1 MRRLLYTVAAVAAVL
16 ALAPLAAITPAS
28 AAVQHP
34 AAATVCDGN
43 EEATIENHPSAGAS
57 NDSYWYSSPS
67 GGVHD
72 AHASIT
78 DWCVLPEGKVN
89 NNYAFVLR
97 QEGTSNCA
105 FAADS
110 TVEMTGCGSLATYT
124 EEFQITH
131 PSPQTG
137 QMWAASAEDG
147 FYVQGNGGDTP
158 LELEGSSG
166 LPNQIWTI
174 NCIAN
179 ACTL

>member
-1 MRRLLYTVAAVAAVL
+1 MRRLLYTVAAVV
-16 ALAPLAAITPAS
+16 ALAPLAAIMPAS
-28 AAVQHP
+28 AAVQRP
-34 AAATVCDGN
+34 AAAATVCDGH
-43 EEATIENHPSAGAS
+43 EEAQIYNQPSPGPA
-57 NDSYWYSSPS
+57 NTSYWFVSPHN
-67 GGVHD
+67 VVND

-105 FAADS
+105 FVADS
-110 TVEMTGCGSLATYT
+110 NVQVTGCGNLSTYT
-124 EEFQITH
+124 EEFQISH

-137 QMWAASAEDG
+137 EMWAADSADG
-147 FYVQGNGGDTP
+147 LYVQGNGGDTP
-158 LELEGSSG
+158 LELNGLSG
-166 LPNQIWTI
+166 LPNQTWTI